1 MGLDLSIERRF
12 RRTGM
17 MLRFAM
23 CLVAAITFVAL
34 ASLLAALP

>member
-1 MGLDLSIERRF
+1 MGLDLSIELRF

-17 MLRFAM
+17 MLRFAT
-23 CLVAAITFVAL
+23 CLVAAVTFAAV